1 MTLRAR
7 QIFEKLENKHLDKIF
22 NILSSSSD
30 FLDMVNNADDFDFH
44 SYTLLQSLGLKNI
57 VQIIKLVSGS
67 EFFSFFQQINYDD
80 ISIFEQNDK

>member
-1 MTLRAR
+1 
-7 QIFEKLENKHLDKIF
+7 
-22 NILSSSSD
+22 
-30 FLDMVNNADDFDFH
+30 MVNNADDFDFH